1 MTATTRLTARRFRL
15 EVAVPGR
22 LAAAFLCAAWL
33 IAGNEVSAGE
43 KEYAVKGMVVSV
55 NAPAKSFV
63 VSHERIAGLMDAMT
77 MSFDVRQATDLRDIV
92 PGAVVEFTLVVGDS
106 TSYADANNS
115 AALSNGRAGSR
126 HRAPA
131 LGDEADGGFDDDV
144 PCCDWW
150 CRP

>member
-77 MSFDVRQATDLRDIV
+77 MSFEVRQATDLRDIV

-106 TSYADANNS
+106 TSYATRVTVRRYQTAEQDPSTARR
-115 AALSNGRAGSR
+115 LSVMKRMAGLTTTSPVAIGAGR
-126 HRAPA
+126 P
-131 LGDEADGGFDDDV
+131 
-144 PCCDWW
+144 
-150 CRP
+150 